1 MLTIKSNM
9 PAWNA
14 GRHLNL
20 NQKRNAKIA
29 EKLSSGYRINRSA
42 DDAAGLS
49 ISEKMRRQI
58 RGLTQASAN
67 AQDGISMVQSAEGAM
82 NEIHDMLQRANELAV
97 KAANG
102 TLSDNDRE
110 MVDAEIQQIKAEI
123 DKIADHTVFNE
134 KNLFPTNGYSPR
146 SASVLATYQYDME
159 LNLKDGTV
167 TINGSPNNAAVNAR
181 AGVKINSGSA
191 LADKIAN
198 TLVPDAIGHIFAAF
212 PALETAQG
220 GDTIKMS
227 LNVSFIDGP
236 GNTLAYAS
244 YSYRSSGGRPIT
256 MGIKVDAADFS
267 NADADGTGKNA
278 EVLESTIAHELMH
291 TVMQYNLTDG
301 MSGRKGEKYPTWF
314 VEGTAQLAG
323 GGFTTGWNNSLLYYA
338 RQLTSE
344 NDASQD
350 AGISGY
356 LKKYTMAGR
365 PYGHGYL
372 GAAYIGWLANGK
384 GDVNATNIAAGMNKV
399 FADLAKGAN
408 LDNTIKKYTG
418 LTESDINARFRSG
431 NAELTEFVRK
441 LAYESKDGAGSV
453 ISGDLSAG
461 GAGSPILSAGG
472 PSSNL
477 FYIDPGQVNVDF
489 SGGAKVGIQVG
500 AEAGQHIEF
509 ELYQM
514 NAEALGLTDMNV
526 RTVDSASDT
535 INSVKNALVYVSNVR
550 SYYGAIQNR
559 LEHTIA
565 NLDNVVEN
573 TTAAESRIRDTDIA
587 KEMVDYANDQI
598 LLQAGQSMLAQ
609 ANHNSDYILSLLG

>member
-167 TINGSPNNAAVNAR
+167 AVNGSPNNAAVNGR
-181 AGVKINSGSA
+181 AGVAVNSGSA

-198 TLVPDAIGHIFAAF
+198 TLVPDAIGHILDAF
-212 PALETAQG
+212 PALKNAQG
-220 GDTIKMS
+220 TDTIKMS

-244 YSYRSSGGRPIT
+244 YTYKSSGGRPIT
-256 MGIKVDAADFS
+256 MGIKVDAADFN
-267 NADADGTGKNA
+267 NADASGTGKNA

-323 GGFTTGWNNSLLYYA
+323 GGFTTGWNNNLLYY
-338 RQLTSE
+338 S
-344 NDASQD
+344 
-350 AGISGY
+350 
-356 LKKYTMAGR
+356 
-365 PYGHGYL
+365 
-372 GAAYIGWLANGK
+372 
-384 GDVNATNIAAGMNKV
+384 
-399 FADLAKGAN
+399 
-408 LDNTIKKYTG
+408 
-418 LTESDINARFRSG
+418 
-431 NAELTEFVRK
+431 
-441 LAYESKDGAGSV
+441 
-453 ISGDLSAG
+453 
-461 GAGSPILSAGG
+461 
-472 PSSNL
+472 
-477 FYIDPGQVNVDF
+477 
-489 SGGAKVGIQVG
+489 
-500 AEAGQHIEF
+500 
-509 ELYQM
+509 
-514 NAEALGLTDMNV
+514 
-526 RTVDSASDT
+526 
-535 INSVKNALVYVSNVR
+535 
-550 SYYGAIQNR
+550 
-559 LEHTIA
+559 
-565 NLDNVVEN
+565 
-573 TTAAESRIRDTDIA
+573 IRW
-587 KEMVDYANDQI
+587 
-598 LLQAGQSMLAQ
+598 
-609 ANHNSDYILSLLG
+609 